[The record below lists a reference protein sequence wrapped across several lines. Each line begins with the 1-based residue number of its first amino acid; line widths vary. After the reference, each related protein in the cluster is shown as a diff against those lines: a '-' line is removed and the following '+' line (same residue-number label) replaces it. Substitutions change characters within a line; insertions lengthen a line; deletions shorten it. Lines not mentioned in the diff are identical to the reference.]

1 MPRARSF
8 RCDAIVLKRHDFG
21 EADRIVVLF
30 TRQRGKLRAVAK
42 GVRRTTSR
50 VAGHIEL
57 FTHVELQM
65 AQGRDLDLIT
75 QAESRNPFRALREDL
90 ERTSHAYLVAELA
103 DTLTEDA
110 EEQPELFDLL
120 VQTFDALQTTAD
132 PRQVVDHFQVL
143 LLGILGFRPSLT
155 ACLLCREELQPGRNA
170 FSPFLGGALC
180 PRCGPGETSARPI
193 ASDVLKVLRHFQRT
207 ATPGSFRLHLPDTV
221 ARDVSRT
228 LRELS
233 ERHIERRLR
242 SPDLIARL
250 RSHE

>member
-155 ACLLCREELQPGRNA
+155 
-170 FSPFLGGALC
+170 
-180 PRCGPGETSARPI
+180 
-193 ASDVLKVLRHFQRT
+193 
-207 ATPGSFRLHLPDTV
+207 
-221 ARDVSRT
+221 
-228 LRELS
+228 
-233 ERHIERRLR
+233 
-242 SPDLIARL
+242 
-250 RSHE
+250 